1 MTPTHPLWMIAATHA
16 ANNRSHHHHQHS
28 PDENAQLLA
37 VLLALFILPLLW
49 IVFTSIRQLFKRD
62 KYYNFFDEND
72 FALISLAVLG
82 GFTLF
87 IALVSLIYTL
97 IK

>member
-1 MTPTHPLWMIAATHA
+1 MGASTAIAIATMAA
-16 ANNRSHHHHQHS
+16 ANNNHHHHHQPS
-28 PDENAQLLA
+28 PDENTQLLA
-37 VLLALFILPLLW
+37 VGLALVALPVLW
-49 IVFTSIRQLFKRD
+49 ILFTSIRQLFKRD

-82 GFTLF
+82 AFALF
-87 IALVSLIYTL
+87 IALASLIYTL